1 MARSG
6 NQKLKILYIAKYLME
21 NSDEAHPVSTAELI
35 RHLDRQGIAAE
46 RKSIYDDIAAL
57 EDFGLD
63 LVKSAE
69 GGRHGW
75 YVAARRFELP
85 ELKLLVDSV
94 QSANFI
100 TQRKSSALISKIETL
115 TSAHQARLLQRQVL
129 VSRRIKT
136 MNESIFYN
144 VDAIH
149 EAISANRN
157 IHFKYF
163 DYLADRTKHYR
174 RDGARY
180 EVSPFAL
187 TWDSENY
194 YLIAYDPDAGEI
206 RHYRVDR
213 MERIAMLPDV
223 PRQGQE
229 LFEKLDMA
237 TYTRRVFG
245 MFSGTAVEVQMRFEN
260 GLAGTVLDRFG
271 QDVMLIP
278 DGDDHFTLRA
288 EVVISPRFFEWLNAF
303 GTRARLLGPA
313 SAVEELKQ
321 HLAALSAMYAEE

>member
-6 NQKLKILYIAKYLME
+6 NQKLKILYIAKYLLE
-21 NSDEAHPVSTAELI
+21 NSDEAHPVSTADLI
-35 RHLDRQGIAAE
+35 AHLDARGIAAE
-46 RKSIYDDIAAL
+46 RKSIYDDLAAL

-75 YVAARRFELP
+75 YVASRRFELP

-100 TQRKSSALISKIETL
+100 TRRKSDALISKIETL
-115 TSAHQARLLQRQVL
+115 ASVHQARTLQRQVL

-144 VDAIH
+144 VDALH
-149 EAISANRN
+149 EAISANRM

-163 DYLADRTKHYR
+163 DYAADKSKHYR
-174 RDGARY
+174 RDGGTY

-194 YLIAYDPDAGEI
+194 YLIAFDADAGEL

-213 MERIAMLPDV
+213 MERIATCADR
-223 PRQGQE
+223 PRQGQA
-229 LFEKLDMA
+229 LFDRLDMA

-245 MFSGTAVEVQMRFEN
+245 MFSGEATEVQMRFDN
-260 GLAGTVLDRFG
+260 RLAGAVLDRFG
-271 QDVMLIP
+271 HEAMLIP
-278 DGDDHFTLRA
+278 DGSDGFTLRA
-288 EVVISPRFFEWLNAF
+288 SVVVSPRFFEWLCAF
-303 GTRARLLGPA
+303 GTGAKLLGPA
-313 SAVEELKQ
+313 SVVAQLRD
-321 HLAALSAMYAEE
+321 HLAELSAMYAEE

>member
-1 MARSG
+1 MMARSG
-6 NQKLKILYIAKYLME
+6 NQKLKILYIAKFLLE
-21 NSDEAHPVSTAELI
+21 CSDEAHPVSTAELI
-35 RHLDRQGIAAE
+35 RYLAGQGIAAE
-46 RKSIYDDIAAL
+46 RKSIYDDLAAL

-63 LVKSAE
+63 LVKTAE

-75 YVAARRFELP
+75 YVASRRFELP

-100 TQRKSSALISKIETL
+100 TRRKSSALIAKIETL
-115 TSAHQARLLQRQVL
+115 ASTHQAKSLQRQVL
-129 VSRRIKT
+129 VTSRIKT

-157 IHFKYF
+157 IHFNYF
-163 DYLADRTKHYR
+163 DYAADKSKHYR
-174 RDGARY
+174 RDGGLY

-194 YLIAYDPDAGEI
+194 YLIAFSPADGEI

-213 MERIAMLPDV
+213 MERISMLADR
-223 PRQGQE
+223 PRQGQA

-245 MFSGTAVEVQMRFEN
+245 MFSGTPTEVQMRFDN
-260 GLAGTVLDRFG
+260 ALAGAVLDRFG
-271 QDVMLIP
+271 HDAMLIP
-278 DGDDHFTLRA
+278 DGSDRFTLRA
-288 EVVISPRFFEWLNAF
+288 AVVVSPRFFEWLNAF
-303 GTRARLLGPA
+303 GTGARLLGPA
-313 SAVEELKQ
+313 PVVEQLRE
-321 HLAALSAMYAEE
+321 HLAALSGQYAE